1 MNARHRQVND
11 AQPETC
17 EKQTHVVPKDILHEL
32 DRILWHD
39 LVEHDLHLLRGRSLQ
54 LLLDEPRPVLVP
66 AELDN
71 IPKDVLDRFRASA
84 SYRNTDRVVPI
95 KVMEQ
100 LPTRS
105 SHLRDLLAR
114 NSSSCALRT
123 APSLRRP

>member
-39 LVEHDLHLLRGRSLQ
+39 LVEHDLHLLRGRGLQ

-95 KVMEQ
+95 KVME
-100 LPTRS
+100 
-105 SHLRDLLAR
+105 
-114 NSSSCALRT
+114 
-123 APSLRRP
+123 